1 MLQGGFFMFRSSY
14 AWLGLS
20 CWLVLGLQSTLAQN
34 PQAVPATGVVQTS
47 ATSAGNAAIVNG
59 EVIPDAAVQRELRF
73 AAPVDVPKLRPAIVN
88 NLVDLLLIDQYL
100 RAAKVDAPASEIDA
114 RLKK

>member
-1 MLQGGFFMFRSSY
+1 MLQGGSFMFRTSY

-20 CWLVLGLQSTLAQN
+20 CWLVMGFQCAHAQN
-34 PQAVPATGVVQTS
+34 PQAIPGTAVVQTS
-47 ATSAGNAAIVNG
+47 ATNAGNAAIVNG
-59 EVIPDAAVQRELRF
+59 EVIPGAAVQRELRF

-100 RAAKVDAPASEIDA
+100 RAAKVDAPA
-114 RLKK
+114 